1 MTGNIITVDIKLL
14 KDDKLKQI
22 LALAGFKVEINKR
35 YVQLIDNDSSNADNY
50 SDLTFKSL
58 YDAVKVVGCY
68 LNNQFKF
75 VA

>member
-1 MTGNIITVDIKLL
+1 MGGIITVDIKLL

-22 LALAGFKVEINKR
+22 LALAGFKVVINQR
-35 YVQLIDNDSSNADNY
+35 YVQLVDNNSSNADNY

-58 YDAVKVVGCY
+58 SDAVKAVGCY